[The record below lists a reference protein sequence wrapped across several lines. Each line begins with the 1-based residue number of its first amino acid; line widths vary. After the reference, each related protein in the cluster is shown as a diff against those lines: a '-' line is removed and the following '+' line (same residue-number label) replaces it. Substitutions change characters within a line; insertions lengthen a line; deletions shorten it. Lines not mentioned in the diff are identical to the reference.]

1 MGNTLARGVPLSG
14 GGHALERAV
23 AHGREGPVYRGVPV
37 RRLPIR
43 LAVRLLRHLAQ
54 DRLQVGRALEGAGSG
69 GTGGPVACRAV
80 LPPRDAG
87 GRGGR
92 TVGNPAEAPGMGTGE
107 AVADRAQAATIAA
120 APRSID
126 DGGAVQAARTGEA
139 EAKTAASRASGAG
152 TDSDDPPECGVD
164 SGL

>member
-23 AHGREGPVYRGVPV
+23 AHGREGRVYRG
-37 RRLPIR
+37 
-43 LAVRLLRHLAQ
+43 
-54 DRLQVGRALEGAGSG
+54 GS
-69 GTGGPVACRAV
+69 VACRGV

-126 DGGAVQAARTGEA
+126 DGGAVQAARAGEA
-139 EAKTAASRASGAG
+139 EAQTAASRASGAG